1 LAAIRDAPFAAVSA
15 AVNSLGE
22 RAEIA
27 GRFSDTYVDVDL
39 VGKLLQPKNQAIYGR
54 RGTGKSHLLGRLK
67 EVYQEQFGELK
78 VLPVLIDCRAVD
90 PGPGPSI
97 SSDPSIALLLAYRR
111 LLDQVVMAL
120 HDLAND
126 ELTLSVWEKAWPRGS
141 KKDRLSAVSE
151 GLRELQT
158 TVRRGEVEMTSG
170 KASAEGLEQHNS
182 KRSVSIGGGVGAR
195 MTADAKMAA
204 SLEAQLSGERSS
216 SRTTDD
222 VLRVA
227 YEGLTVM
234 NYPKI
239 AGLLDDVNRATGA
252 ASIAIL
258 LDEWSSIEYDMQP
271 LLAEMIRSTLAA
283 GDRAIV
289 VKIACIPYFTRLSTT
304 RDSGQPLGLPV
315 GEEIFVDVDF
325 DRLQNQYISPE
336 GVAWFLLRILARHL
350 SIGLGDGEHHYMDL
364 MQFLIDDAIEAPEVL
379 GEMVRGSAGI
389 PRDFM
394 RIFIRAF
401 EKATMHSASRQAREG
416 SDGIPWVE
424 AKCKITLM
432 DARTAVGDYFQQ
444 EKRHGTADVTESSFE
459 AFERIVNGICFK
471 QSSDI
476 FLVSQTHPRR
486 RLLLE
491 LWHHRLIHMVA
502 EGQVAFSEHGPETY
516 DVYAIDFGRYVG
528 MYGAKRGEQF
538 AELMRG
544 ALGSVRNLLTA
555 PLDRFWV
562 LPAPEPSTGDALK
575 PDTIKGTI
583 SAIAS
588 VLAPKRDMDEQVLE
602 DCSALVAD
610 YVLSGPEVDG

>member
-1 LAAIRDAPFAAVSA
+1 
-15 AVNSLGE
+15 
-22 RAEIA
+22 
-27 GRFSDTYVDVDL
+27 
-39 VGKLLQPKNQAIYGR
+39 
-54 RGTGKSHLLGRLK
+54 
-67 EVYQEQFGELK
+67 
-78 VLPVLIDCRAVD
+78 
-90 PGPGPSI
+90 
-97 SSDPSIALLLAYRR
+97 
-111 LLDQVVMAL
+111 
-120 HDLAND
+120 
-126 ELTLSVWEKAWPRGS
+126 
-141 KKDRLSAVSE
+141 
-151 GLRELQT
+151 
-158 TVRRGEVEMTSG
+158 
-170 KASAEGLEQHNS
+170 
-182 KRSVSIGGGVGAR
+182 
-195 MTADAKMAA
+195 
-204 SLEAQLSGERSS
+204 
-216 SRTTDD
+216 